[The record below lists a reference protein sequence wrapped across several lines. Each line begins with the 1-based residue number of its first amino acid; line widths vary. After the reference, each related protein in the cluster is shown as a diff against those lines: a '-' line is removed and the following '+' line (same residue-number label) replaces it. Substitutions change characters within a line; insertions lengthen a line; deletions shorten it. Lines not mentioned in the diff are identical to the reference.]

1 MMTTYKAAHSTVETV
16 KFQIR
21 DDVYE
26 ATDRETANVLI
37 DLARRHLWGENTISA
52 IALTISVGMLAGR
65 VQQIADDGS
74 ETPHL
79 LELVWQEG

>member
-1 MMTTYKAAHSTVETV
+1 M
-16 KFQIR
+16 KFKIR

-26 ATDRETANVLI
+26 ADRETANVLI
-37 DLARRHLWGENTISA
+37 DLARRYLWGEKTISA

-65 VQQIADDGS
+65 VRQIADDGG

-79 LELVWQEG
+79 LELVW